1 MDKEKIKGVHFV
13 TTLLNYLN
21 KSETKN
27 QCAVIIGSGKVEL
40 NRYTHEL
47 NEKDLIND

>member
-13 TTLLNYLN
+13 STLLNYLN

-27 QCAVIIGSGKVEL
+27 QCAVTKGSGKVKL
-40 NRYTHEL
+40 NRYTREL
-47 NEKDLIND
+47 NEKDILHD

>member
-13 TTLLNYLN
+13 STLLNYLN

-27 QCAVIIGSGKVEL
+27 QRAMIICSDNIEL
-40 NRYTHEL
+40 NRFTHEL
-47 NEKDLIND
+47 FEKDILHD